1 MINFLGDLVLAGLL
15 LLTTGWCVLL
25 SRQLRRLRLDR
36 RDIETLVAAIDVAA
50 GRAETAVS
58 GIRETA
64 KEAQSTLSRH
74 RELIDARVAELA
86 RLAEG
91 GAHMARRLETVVE
104 RGARTLAE
112 LQHSPERG
120 RAASFTRGGSPAT
133 GGRVLE
139 ATLAA
144 ESAHDN
150 AAGGRGPGP
159 GGDELL
165 RALEGLR

>member
-25 SRQLRRLRLDR
+25 SRQLRRLRMDR

-64 KEAQSTLSRH
+64 KEAQLTLSRQ

-91 GAHMARRLETVVE
+91 GAHMARRLETVVQ

-112 LQHSPERG
+112 LQHSPECG
-120 RAASFTRGGSPAT
+120 RAASSTRGSSAKVGSAPEAALAAVANTHGTPAA
-133 GGRVLE
+133 GRV
-139 ATLAA
+139 
-144 ESAHDN
+144 
-150 AAGGRGPGP
+150 GP
-159 GGDELL
+159 GGDALL

>member
-1 MINFLGDLVLAGLL
+1 MINFLGDLILAGLL

-36 RDIETLVAAIDVAA
+36 RDIETLVAAINVAA

-64 KEAQSTLSRH
+64 MEAQATLSRQ

-91 GAHMARRLETVVE
+91 GAHMARRLETVVQ

-120 RAASFTRGGSPAT
+120 RAASPTRGSSPAT
-133 GGRVLE
+133 VGRAPEAALAVESAPGNATSGRVG
-139 ATLAA
+139 
-144 ESAHDN
+144 SC
-150 AAGGRGPGP
+150 
-159 GGDELL
+159 GDDLL